1 MLGFDRLAIATGY
14 WLYAVHWHRN
24 GRTRRCEATGR
35 TIDVQLNR
43 LRFRPSPLLALDTA
57 ETEDV
62 MVYEDLVRRW
72 EWPHMSDAERE
83 AFDRTAY
90 TADDRGV

>member
-1 MLGFDRLAIATGY
+1 MLGFDSFAICVGY
-14 WLYAVHWHRN
+14 WLYAVHWNRN

-35 TIDVQLNR
+35 TIDAQLYR

-72 EWPHMSDAERE
+72 EFPHMTVAERE
-83 AFDRTAY
+83 AFERTAY
-90 TADDRGV
+90 SADEMEV